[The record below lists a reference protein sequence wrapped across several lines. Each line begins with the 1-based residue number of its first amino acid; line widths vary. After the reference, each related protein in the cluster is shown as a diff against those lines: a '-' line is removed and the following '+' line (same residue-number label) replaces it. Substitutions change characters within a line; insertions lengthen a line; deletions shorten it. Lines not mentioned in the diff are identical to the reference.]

1 MKIWIKVGVII
12 FYVLIYYFLKKF
24 MRRDFIKFFKA
35 MMLLLIFIL
44 SLLPEEIII
53 KQLGLAFR
61 ADTLILWMAGIEAV
75 DAWDEYEREKNNYKK
90 IDGVKRI
97 EMGRPKK
104 KPEYD
109 SEKIMEQLMN
119 CIVDAYMSGEDGKS
133 ANSLRQISEQ
143 FSITLMKTR
152 KILIM
157 AGVYHTELSDQVI
170 SLKENGKS
178 ISEIIY
184 KNGYLPHRMMS
195 NYVEMCR
202 TNRVGLSGKEEYN

>member
-1 MKIWIKVGVII
+1 MNALALAGAGVSVQCDWIDTKKGGHMKIWIKVGVII

-90 IDGVKRI
+90 NRRSK
-97 EMGRPKK
+97 
-104 KPEYD
+104 
-109 SEKIMEQLMN
+109 
-119 CIVDAYMSGEDGKS
+119 
-133 ANSLRQISEQ
+133 ANR
-143 FSITLMKTR
+143 
-152 KILIM
+152 
-157 AGVYHTELSDQVI
+157 
-170 SLKENGKS
+170 NGKN
-178 ISEIIY
+178 
-184 KNGYLPHRMMS
+184 K
-195 NYVEMCR
+195 
-202 TNRVGLSGKEEYN
+202 KETRI